1 MDPGKSK
8 KNLLAK
14 STSIRGS
21 SLDAMAKYFPE
32 DYWTP
37 AMTEELLIYS
47 YGVIASKM
55 TKRSYFSCPCFAAC
69 CGCTQFPH
77 TLPHAESIVKEAYTQ
92 FTTTY
97 KFTDRLTEHSI
108 DMETMEEA
116 YAAER
121 RARAEEKIEQAEKEL
136 AAAASR
142 RANNRGGAPPSADNV

>member
-1 MDPGKSK
+1 MKVGP
-8 KNLLAK
+8 ARAATA
-14 STSIRGS
+14 ST
-21 SLDAMAKYFPE
+21 L
-32 DYWTP
+32 
-37 AMTEELLIYS
+37 
-47 YGVIASKM
+47 
-55 TKRSYFSCPCFAAC
+55 
-69 CGCTQFPH
+69 
-77 TLPHAESIVKEAYTQ
+77 
-92 FTTTY
+92 